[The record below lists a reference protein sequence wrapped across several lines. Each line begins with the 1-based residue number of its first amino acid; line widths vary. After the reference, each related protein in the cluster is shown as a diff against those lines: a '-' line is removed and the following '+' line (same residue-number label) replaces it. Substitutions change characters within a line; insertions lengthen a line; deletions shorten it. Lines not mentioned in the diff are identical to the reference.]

1 MFFLFKFKKE
11 SETGIIYI
19 LKSNGGLKEY
29 SQKNRLKI
37 AKERNACVEEETDS
51 DLWVAN

>member
-1 MFFLFKFKKE
+1 MLLFKFKRE

-19 LKSNGGLKEY
+19 LKSNCSLKEC

-37 AKERNACVEEETDS
+37 MKERNACVEEETDA
-51 DLWVAN
+51 DLWAAN